1 MAKIPMGNFGNAM
14 PEVVRTQMPQ
24 RNTGQLAQAVG
35 NLGQVFQNKAID
47 RRQKEDA
54 ADVSAKNAELYNNQ
68 MAEKEGKVKLDDVL
82 TTELSEQITL
92 LKNDVANGAMTADVA
107 NKNLQTWSQERFKGL
122 ENDLPMHARLDLQ
135 NYWSQNV
142 AKNAT
147 SFLPLQLSADNK
159 KGEVLADRYLEI
171 GTRMDRKAG
180 REYLE
185 SNLATLNRSEAE
197 KQAMLYKYESTR
209 DLQDIDGRITSAIEN
224 KDTASLQQLVT
235 EMDNG
240 GFGYTD
246 GPTLQQ
252 KKAQVQSRIEAI
264 NKYHEV
270 EKNNREQLSG
280 KLLNGY
286 VDQVMTGRA
295 LDSDYTNN
303 IETSLKG
310 TSQEVEFN
318 FYKSQSSRFQRFA
331 NLSTPEQL
339 KGINEQKALMAN
351 SKTSNAVLEEKILG
365 VYEEI
370 YNRKKQTISDN
381 PNQAVREAGHETH
394 QLTGMELK
402 TNPGSFADKAIE
414 NAVSQF
420 SLKDPNLAIKPIAS
434 EDLAEVKQ
442 SFEGLSVDQKLS
454 TIGAF
459 ITKSKGVPNGEKIW
473 KATLTQIGGAD
484 KTYLLA
490 GIAKAKSKKINN
502 DDLASTLIN
511 GKYLVDK
518 GGFVLPSDLETT
530 FRARY
535 GNLSNYGAFAD
546 DLLQF
551 KYAYAV
557 VANRDGIQHSKK
569 DDISDATAMNKAF
582 ELATGGVYVQE
593 PDSWFGSFKTSGGG
607 SFKSWK
613 VPKPYGMPDDRFEAH
628 LEKGYAGLS
637 KMSGYTVA
645 ELKDLRLAPRIDRNT
660 NTVMYNLL
668 NERGLPLHSKDG
680 KKTQFIIFDGVTR

>member
-1 MAKIPMGNFGNAM
+1 MARIPMGNFGNAM

-24 RNTGQLAQAVG
+24 RNTGQLAQAAG

-434 EDLAEVKQ
+434 EDLADAKKTFDAMGVNE
-442 SFEGLSVDQKLS
+442 KLNA
-454 TIGAF
+454 IGAL
-459 ITKSKGVPNGEKIW
+459 IAKTKGVPNGAKIW
-473 KATLTQIGGAD
+473 AATIKQLGGDDNSYLMAGVARANNYRSENGEDVAASIISGTQALKNKQMIM
-484 KTYLLA
+484 
-490 GIAKAKSKKINN
+490 
-502 DDLASTLIN
+502 
-511 GKYLVDK
+511 
-518 GGFVLPSDLETT
+518 PS
-530 FRARY
+530 
-535 GNLSNYGAFAD
+535 D
-546 DLLQF
+546 DLLRSEFAKYVGNTVSGGTANMTFDAF
-551 KYAYAV
+551 KSIYAHLTERNNYQHKDNKDIDTSL
-557 VANRDGIQHSKK
+557 AN
-569 DDISDATAMNKAF
+569 TALSM
-582 ELATGGVYVQE
+582 ATGGVYEQ
-593 PDSWFGSFKTSGGG
+593 DLKYGSKSGGTQV
-607 SFKSWK
+607 KWK
-613 VPKPYGMPDDRFEAH
+613 VSKPYGMKDERFEAI
-628 LEKGYAGLS
+628 LDTRFAAIAQKY
-637 KMSGYTVA
+637 KMSESEVR
-645 ELKDLRLAPRIDRNT
+645 DLRLRREAARGPNSVIRYSLID
-660 NTVMYNLL
+660 
-668 NERGLPLHSKDG
+668 ERGKPMFYLNMP
-680 KKTQFIIFDGVTR
+680 DGVTK